1 MTQISKQQIMDCT
14 WGSGN
19 HGCRGGFPAKAL
31 EWVIRNGVAT
41 KKSYGPYL
49 GQVSNFH
56 TFIFSKY
63 TLILDFFFY
72 GFAKKI
78 RRQVFKKI

>member
-1 MTQISKQQIMDCT
+1 MVEISKQQIMDCS

-31 EWVIRNGVAT
+31 AWIVRNGVAT

-49 GQVSNFH
+49 GQVSNTSLYSHYKHIMFLAL
-56 TFIFSKY
+56 Y
-63 TLILDFFFY
+63 
-72 GFAKKI
+72 
-78 RRQVFKKI
+78 

>member
-1 MTQISKQQIMDCT
+1 MMEISKQQIIDCS

-31 EWVIRNGVAT
+31 AWVARNGVAT

-49 GQVSNFH
+49 GEVSNKLSINMLNFNQS
-56 TFIFSKY
+56 FIY
-63 TLILDFFFY
+63 I
-72 GFAKKI
+72 
-78 RRQVFKKI
+78 

>member
-1 MTQISKQQIMDCT
+1 MEISKQQIIDCS

-31 EWVIRNGVAT
+31 AWVARNGVAT

-49 GQVSNFH
+49 GEVSMGFLVLL
-56 TFIFSKY
+56 TISTLSLIMISAGFSVGE
-63 TLILDFFFY
+63 TH
-72 GFAKKI
+72 
-78 RRQVFKKI
+78 

>member
-1 MTQISKQQIMDCT
+1 MEISKQQIIDCS

-31 EWVIRNGVAT
+31 AWVARNGVAT

-49 GQVSNFH
+49 GEVRNS
-56 TFIFSKY
+56 
-63 TLILDFFFY
+63 
-72 GFAKKI
+72 FAI
-78 RRQVFKKI
+78 Y